1 MSNMPKRRTEMIKIV
16 YGDDRRRAEKN
27 VKRQLGDKYEVVEGE
42 GLTLDG
48 LVNLVNGNSLFDET
62 RNILIKDFGENPD
75 VFLKICDY
83 VNTKNNVVVWES
95 KLDKRS
101 LAYKKMKE
109 MGVDIVE
116 CKLAEPMRNN
126 EVFDIF
132 DLAMKGQGMRVVRLI
147 EKIEKNQ
154 DAYAYIGL
162 LTTQALKRYEMRQGN
177 KEKLVI
183 KMLAELDMQTKSSQ
197 VEPWELVKIF
207 ILQISLL

>member
-1 MSNMPKRRTEMIKIV
+1 MIKIV
-16 YGDDRRRAEKN
+16 YGDDRKRAEKH
-27 VKRQLGDKYEVVEGE
+27 VKRQLGEKYEVVEGE

-48 LVNLVNGNSLFDET
+48 LVNLMNGNSLFDEK
-62 RNILIKDFGENPD
+62 RNILIKDFGENGEI
-75 VFLKICDY
+75 FAKICDY

-101 LAYKKMKE
+101 VVYKKMKE
-109 MGVDIVE
+109 AGIEMVE
-116 CKLAEPMRNN
+116 CKVAEPMRNN

-132 DLAMKGQGMRVVRLI
+132 DLAMRGEGAKAARII

-162 LTTQALKRYEMRQGN
+162 LTTQALKRYEAKQGN

-183 KMLAELDMQTKSSQ
+183 KMLGELDMQTKSSQ

-207 ILQISLL
+207 ILQISQL

>member
-1 MSNMPKRRTEMIKIV
+1 MSDMPKRRTEMIKIV
-16 YGDDRRRAEKN
+16 YGDDRKRAEKN

-42 GLTLDG
+42 SLTLDG
-48 LVNLVNGNSLFDET
+48 LVNLMNGNSLFDET

-75 VFLKICDY
+75 GFAKICEY

-101 LAYKKMKE
+101 VVYKKMKE
-109 MGVDIVE
+109 MNVELVE

-132 DLAMKGQGMRVVRLI
+132 DLAMRGDGKKAAKLI

-162 LTTQALKRYEMRQGN
+162 LTTQALKRYETKQGN
-177 KEKLVI
+177 KEKLAI

-197 VEPWELVKIF
+197 VDPWELVKIF
-207 ILQISLL
+207 IWQISLF

>member
-1 MSNMPKRRTEMIKIV
+1 MSGVSKRRTKMIKIV
-16 YGDDRRRAEKN
+16 YGDDRKRAEKN
-27 VKRQLGDKYEVVEGE
+27 VKRWLGEKYEVVEGE

-48 LVNLVNGNSLFDET
+48 LVNLVNGNSLFDEK
-62 RNILIKDFGENPD
+62 RNILIKDLGENPD
-75 VFLKICDY
+75 ILPKICDY

-101 LAYKKMKE
+101 VVYKKMKE
-109 MGVDIVE
+109 ANVELVE
-116 CKLAEPMRNN
+116 CKVAEPMRNN

-132 DLAMKGQGMRVVRLI
+132 DLAMKGQGVRAVKLI
-147 EKIEKNQ
+147 EKIEKNR

-162 LTTQALKRYEMRQGN
+162 MTTQALKRYEAKQGN

-207 ILQISLL
+207 ILQISQM